1 MMERHNPTY
10 VMISR
15 IVTSLD
21 ESYGKVKMN
30 SGLIDPTHLSRRRK
44 LQQE

>member
-10 VMISR
+10 VMISN

-44 LQQE
+44 LQQQ